1 MSEPRSRFRYTLGM
15 LMAFIA
21 GMAVMLGI
29 LLPFVSWDDAK
40 PAVLSF
46 THPGPMVAHGSAARQ
61 CVSCHAAPTKL

>member
-29 LLPFVSWDDAK
+29 LLPFVTWNDT
-40 PAVLSF
+40 PPTPVSF
-46 THPGPMVAHGSAARQ
+46 THPGPMTAHGAAARQ
-61 CVSCHAAPTKL
+61 CVSCHVAAPKL